1 MKKGTKG
8 MLIAAGAFAVA
19 GIGFCIGGI
28 SVAAVET
35 GGNVFDQAGQLL
47 QDNDYPLAG
56 LIHWGNAQYHSSDI
70 DWDALDGN
78 TVDMDFASDL
88 EISLKYD
95 ELLIQEYDG
104 DKIRVNVANDAK
116 NDVVVKETSGKIT
129 ITDTRS
135 GNVKKKK
142 QIKVIVPSGKDFDTI
157 SLGVDMGTIDLE
169 CDLKV
174 QELSVEVGAGEFS
187 GYGNITAAYCDLQVG
202 AGTIDIDQL
211 DIQKLNADCSAGEI
225 DMVVTGKEKDYNYDL
240 SCGMGEI
247 NLEDSEY
254 SGLGIEKNISNEG
267 ARKDMVLECGM
278 GEIDVEFTGEKQ
290 NLAERFFQTRSGV
303 KLCNK

>member
-142 QIKVIVPSGKDFDTI
+142 QIKVIVPSGKDFDTV

-211 DIQKLNADCSAGEI
+211 DIQKLNADCGAGEI

-247 NLEDSEY
+247 DLEDSEY

-278 GEIDVEFTGEKQ
+278 GEIDVEFTGE
-290 NLAERFFQTRSGV
+290 S
-303 KLCNK
+303 

>member
-142 QIKVIVPSGKDFDTI
+142 QITI
-157 SLGVDMGTIDLE
+157 LRS
-169 CDLKV
+169 
-174 QELSVEVGAGEFS
+174 Q
-187 GYGNITAAYCDLQVG
+187 
-202 AGTIDIDQL
+202 
-211 DIQKLNADCSAGEI
+211 
-225 DMVVTGKEKDYNYDL
+225 TG
-240 SCGMGEI
+240 
-247 NLEDSEY
+247 
-254 SGLGIEKNISNEG
+254 
-267 ARKDMVLECGM
+267 
-278 GEIDVEFTGEKQ
+278 
-290 NLAERFFQTRSGV
+290 
-303 KLCNK
+303 

>member
-19 GIGFCIGGI
+19 GIGLCIGGI

-35 GGNVFDQAGQLL
+35 GVNVFDQAGQLL

-56 LIHWGNAQYHSSDI
+56 LIHWGNVQYHSSDI

-142 QIKVIVPSGKDFDTI
+142 QIKVIVPSGKDFDTV

-254 SGLGIEKNISNEG
+254 SGIGIEKNISNEG

-278 GEIDVEFTGEKQ
+278 GEIDVEFTGE
-290 NLAERFFQTRSGV
+290 S
-303 KLCNK
+303 

>member
-19 GIGFCIGGI
+19 GIGLCIGGI

-56 LIHWGNAQYHSSDI
+56 LIHWGNVQYHSSDI

-142 QIKVIVPSGKDFDTI
+142 QIKVIVPSGKDFDTV

-254 SGLGIEKNISNEG
+254 SGIGIEKNISNEG

-278 GEIDVEFTGEKQ
+278 GEIDVEFTGE
-290 NLAERFFQTRSGV
+290 S
-303 KLCNK
+303 

>member
-19 GIGFCIGGI
+19 GVGFCIGGI

-142 QIKVIVPSGKDFDTI
+142 QIKVIVPSGKDFDTV

-278 GEIDVEFTGEKQ
+278 GEIDVEFTGE
-290 NLAERFFQTRSGV
+290 S
-303 KLCNK
+303 

>member
-8 MLIAAGAFAVA
+8 MLIAVGAFAVA

-142 QIKVIVPSGKDFDTI
+142 QIKVIVPSGKDFDTV

-187 GYGNITAAYCDLQVG
+187 GYGNITAANCDLQVG
-202 AGTIDIDQL
+202 AGTIDIDQI
-211 DIQKLNADCSAGEI
+211 DVQKLNADCGAGEI
-225 DMVVTGKEKDYNYDL
+225 DMVVTGKEKDYNYNL

-247 NLEDSEY
+247 DLENSEY
-254 SGLGIEKNISNEG
+254 SGLGIEKTISNEG
-267 ARKDMVLECGM
+267 AKKDMVLECGM
-278 GEIDVEFTGEKQ
+278 GEIDVEFTGE
-290 NLAERFFQTRSGV
+290 N
-303 KLCNK
+303 

>member
-8 MLIAAGAFAVA
+8 MLIAVGAFAVA

-35 GGNVFDQAGQLL
+35 GENVFDQAGQLL

-142 QIKVIVPSGKDFDTI
+142 QIKVIVPSGKDFDTV

-211 DIQKLNADCSAGEI
+211 DIQKLNADCGAGEI

-247 NLEDSEY
+247 DLENSEY
-254 SGLGIEKNISNEG
+254 SGLGIEKTISNEG

-278 GEIDVEFTGEKQ
+278 GEIDVEFTGE
-290 NLAERFFQTRSGV
+290 S
-303 KLCNK
+303 

>member
-19 GIGFCIGGI
+19 GVGFCIGGI

-142 QIKVIVPSGKDFDTI
+142 QIKVIVPSGKDFDTV

-247 NLEDSEY
+247 DLEDSEY

-278 GEIDVEFTGEKQ
+278 GEIDVEFTGE
-290 NLAERFFQTRSGV
+290 N
-303 KLCNK
+303 

>member
-142 QIKVIVPSGKDFDTI
+142 QIKVIVPSGKDFDTV

-174 QELSVEVGAGEFS
+174 QELSMEVGAGEFS

-202 AGTIDIDQL
+202 AGTIDIEQL
-211 DIQKLNADCSAGEI
+211 DIQKLNADCGAGEI

-247 NLEDSEY
+247 DLENSEY

-278 GEIDVEFTGEKQ
+278 GEIDVEFTGE
-290 NLAERFFQTRSGV
+290 N
-303 KLCNK
+303 

>member
-8 MLIAAGAFAVA
+8 MLIAVGAFAVA
-19 GIGFCIGGI
+19 GIGLCIGGI

-142 QIKVIVPSGKDFDTI
+142 QIKVIVPSGKDFDTV

-174 QELSVEVGAGEFS
+174 QELSMEVGAGEFS
-187 GYGNITAAYCDLQVG
+187 GYGNITAANCDLQVG
-202 AGTIDIDQL
+202 AGTIDIDQI
-211 DIQKLNADCSAGEI
+211 DVQKLNADCGAGEI

-247 NLEDSEY
+247 DLENSEY
-254 SGLGIEKNISNEG
+254 SGLGIEKTISNEG
-267 ARKDMVLECGM
+267 AQKDMVLECGM
-278 GEIDVEFTGEKQ
+278 GEIDVEFTGEK
-290 NLAERFFQTRSGV
+290 
-303 KLCNK
+303 

>member
-142 QIKVIVPSGKDFDTI
+142 QIKVIVPSGKDFDTV

-174 QELSVEVGAGEFS
+174 QELSMEVGAGEFS

-202 AGTIDIDQL
+202 AGTIDIDQI
-211 DIQKLNADCSAGEI
+211 DVQKLNADCGAGEI

-247 NLEDSEY
+247 DLEDSEY

-278 GEIDVEFTGEKQ
+278 GEIDVEFTGE
-290 NLAERFFQTRSGV
+290 N
-303 KLCNK
+303 

>member
-1 MKKGTKG
+1 MKIGTKG
-8 MLIAAGAFAVA
+8 MLIAVGAFAVA
-19 GIGFCIGGI
+19 GVGFCIGGI

-142 QIKVIVPSGKDFDTI
+142 QIKVIVPSGKDFDTV

-202 AGTIDIDQL
+202 AGTIDIDQI
-211 DIQKLNADCSAGEI
+211 DVQKLNADCGAGEI
-225 DMVVTGKEKDYNYDL
+225 DMVVTGKEKDYNYEL

-247 NLEDSEY
+247 DLENSEY
-254 SGLGIEKNISNEG
+254 SGLGIEKTISNEG
-267 ARKDMVLECGM
+267 AQKDMVLECGM
-278 GEIDVEFTGEKQ
+278 GEIDVEFTGEK
-290 NLAERFFQTRSGV
+290 
-303 KLCNK
+303 

>member
-8 MLIAAGAFAVA
+8 MLIAVGAFAVA
-19 GIGFCIGGI
+19 GVGFCIGGI

-142 QIKVIVPSGKDFDTI
+142 QIKVIVPSGKDFDTV

-174 QELSVEVGAGEFS
+174 QELSMEVGAGEFS

-211 DIQKLNADCSAGEI
+211 DIQKLNADCGAGEI

-247 NLEDSEY
+247 DLEDSEY
-254 SGLGIEKNISNEG
+254 SGLGIEKTISNEG
-267 ARKDMVLECGM
+267 AQKDMVLECGM
-278 GEIDVEFTGEKQ
+278 GEIDVEFTGE
-290 NLAERFFQTRSGV
+290 S
-303 KLCNK
+303 

>member
-8 MLIAAGAFAVA
+8 MLIAVGAFAVA
-19 GIGFCIGGI
+19 GIGLCIGGI

-142 QIKVIVPSGKDFDTI
+142 QIKVSVPSVKEFDTV

-187 GYGNITAAYCDLQVG
+187 GYGNITAANCDLQVG
-202 AGTIDIDQL
+202 AGTIDIDQI
-211 DIQKLNADCSAGEI
+211 DVQKLNADCGAGEI

-247 NLEDSEY
+247 DLENSEY
-254 SGLGIEKNISNEG
+254 SGLGIEKTISNEG
-267 ARKDMVLECGM
+267 AQKDMALECGM
-278 GEIDVEFTGEKQ
+278 GEIDVEFTGE
-290 NLAERFFQTRSGV
+290 N
-303 KLCNK
+303 

>member
-19 GIGFCIGGI
+19 GIGLCIGGI

-35 GGNVFDQAGQLL
+35 GVNVFDQAGQLL

-247 NLEDSEY
+247 DLEDSEY

-278 GEIDVEFTGEKQ
+278 GEIDVEFTGE
-290 NLAERFFQTRSGV
+290 N
-303 KLCNK
+303 

>member
-19 GIGFCIGGI
+19 GIGLCIGGI

-95 ELLIQEYDG
+95 ELLIQKYDG

-142 QIKVIVPSGKDFDTI
+142 QIKVIVPSGKDFDTV

-202 AGTIDIDQL
+202 AGTIDIDQI
-211 DIQKLNADCSAGEI
+211 DVQKLNADCGAGEI

-247 NLEDSEY
+247 DLENSEY
-254 SGLGIEKNISNEG
+254 SGLGIEKTISNEG
-267 ARKDMVLECGM
+267 AQKDMVLECGM
-278 GEIDVEFTGEKQ
+278 GEIDVEFTGE
-290 NLAERFFQTRSGV
+290 S
-303 KLCNK
+303 

>member
-104 DKIRVNVANDAK
+104 DKIRVNVANDTK

-142 QIKVIVPSGKDFDTI
+142 QIKVIVPSGKDFDTV

-202 AGTIDIDQL
+202 AGTIDIDQI
-211 DIQKLNADCSAGEI
+211 DVQKLNADCGAGEI

-254 SGLGIEKNISNEG
+254 SGIGIEKNISNEG

-278 GEIDVEFTGEKQ
+278 GEIDVEFTGE
-290 NLAERFFQTRSGV
+290 N
-303 KLCNK
+303 

>member
-142 QIKVIVPSGKDFDTI
+142 QIKVIVPSGKDFDTV

-211 DIQKLNADCSAGEI
+211 DIQKLNADCGAGEI

-247 NLEDSEY
+247 TLEDSVY
-254 SGLGIEKNISNEG
+254 SGIGIEKNISNEG
-267 ARKDMVLECGM
+267 AKRKMVLECGM
-278 GEIDVEFTGEKQ
+278 GEIDVEFTGE
-290 NLAERFFQTRSGV
+290 S
-303 KLCNK
+303 

>member
-247 NLEDSEY
+247 DLENSEY

-267 ARKDMVLECGM
+267 AKKDMVLECGM
-278 GEIDVEFTGEKQ
+278 GEIDVEFTGE
-290 NLAERFFQTRSGV
+290 S
-303 KLCNK
+303 

>member
-19 GIGFCIGGI
+19 GIGLCIGGI

-35 GGNVFDQAGQLL
+35 GVNVFDQAGQLL

-56 LIHWGNAQYHSSDI
+56 LIHWGNVQYHSSDI

-142 QIKVIVPSGKDFDTI
+142 QIKVSIPSVKDFDTV

-174 QELSVEVGAGEFS
+174 QELSMEVGAGEFS

-211 DIQKLNADCSAGEI
+211 DIQKLNADCGAGEI

-278 GEIDVEFTGEKQ
+278 GEIDVEFTGE
-290 NLAERFFQTRSGV
+290 S
-303 KLCNK
+303 

>member
-19 GIGFCIGGI
+19 GVGFCIGGI

-56 LIHWGNAQYHSSDI
+56 LIHWGNAQYHSFDI

-142 QIKVIVPSGKDFDTI
+142 QIKVIVPSGKDFDTV

-254 SGLGIEKNISNEG
+254 SGIGIEKNISNEG

-278 GEIDVEFTGEKQ
+278 GEIDAEFTGE
-290 NLAERFFQTRSGV
+290 S
-303 KLCNK
+303 

>member
-95 ELLIQEYDG
+95 ELLIKEYDG

-142 QIKVIVPSGKDFDTI
+142 QIKVIVPSGKDFDTV

-174 QELSVEVGAGEFS
+174 QELSMEVGAGEFS

-211 DIQKLNADCSAGEI
+211 DIQKLNADCGAGEI

-278 GEIDVEFTGEKQ
+278 GEIDVEFTGE
-290 NLAERFFQTRSGV
+290 S
-303 KLCNK
+303 

>member
-247 NLEDSEY
+247 DLENSEY

-278 GEIDVEFTGEKQ
+278 GEIDVEFTGE
-290 NLAERFFQTRSGV
+290 S
-303 KLCNK
+303 

>member
-8 MLIAAGAFAVA
+8 MLIAVGAFAVA
-19 GIGFCIGGI
+19 GVGFCIGGI

-142 QIKVIVPSGKDFDTI
+142 QIKVIVPSGKDFDTV

-254 SGLGIEKNISNEG
+254 SGIGIEKNISNEG

-278 GEIDVEFTGEKQ
+278 GEIDVEFTGE
-290 NLAERFFQTRSGV
+290 S
-303 KLCNK
+303 

>member
-19 GIGFCIGGI
+19 GIGLCIGGI

-35 GGNVFDQAGQLL
+35 GVNVFDQAGQLL

-56 LIHWGNAQYHSSDI
+56 LIHWGNVQYHSSDI

-142 QIKVIVPSGKDFDTI
+142 QIKVIVPSGKDFDTV

-174 QELSVEVGAGEFS
+174 QELSMEVGAGEFS

-202 AGTIDIDQL
+202 AGTIDIDQI
-211 DIQKLNADCSAGEI
+211 DVQKLNADCGAGEI

-278 GEIDVEFTGEKQ
+278 GEIDVEFTGE
-290 NLAERFFQTRSGV
+290 N
-303 KLCNK
+303 

>member
-8 MLIAAGAFAVA
+8 MLIAVGAFAVA
-19 GIGFCIGGI
+19 GVGFCIGGI

-56 LIHWGNAQYHSSDI
+56 LIHWGNVQYHSSDI

-142 QIKVIVPSGKDFDTI
+142 QIKVIVPSGKDFDTV

-174 QELSVEVGAGEFS
+174 QELSVGVGAGEFS

-202 AGTIDIDQL
+202 AGTIDIDQI
-211 DIQKLNADCSAGEI
+211 DVQKLNADCGAGEI
-225 DMVVTGKEKDYNYDL
+225 DMVVTGKEKDYNYEL

-247 NLEDSEY
+247 DLENSEY
-254 SGLGIEKNISNEG
+254 SGLGIEKTISNEG
-267 ARKDMVLECGM
+267 AQKDMVLECGM
-278 GEIDVEFTGEKQ
+278 GEIDVEFTGE
-290 NLAERFFQTRSGV
+290 S
-303 KLCNK
+303 

>member
-70 DWDALDGN
+70 DWEAADRN
-78 TVDMDFASDL
+78 TVDMDFASNL

-254 SGLGIEKNISNEG
+254 SGIGIEKNISNEG

-278 GEIDVEFTGEKQ
+278 GEIDVEFTGE
-290 NLAERFFQTRSGV
+290 S
-303 KLCNK
+303 

>member
-56 LIHWGNAQYHSSDI
+56 LIHWGNVQYHSSDI

-142 QIKVIVPSGKDFDTI
+142 QIKVIVPSGKDFDTV

-187 GYGNITAAYCDLQVG
+187 GYGNITAANCDLQVG
-202 AGTIDIDQL
+202 AGTIDIDQI
-211 DIQKLNADCSAGEI
+211 DVQKLNADCGAGEI

-254 SGLGIEKNISNEG
+254 SGIGIEKNISNEG

-278 GEIDVEFTGEKQ
+278 GEIDVEFTGE
-290 NLAERFFQTRSGV
+290 S
-303 KLCNK
+303 

>member
-19 GIGFCIGGI
+19 GIGLCIGGI

-142 QIKVIVPSGKDFDTI
+142 QIKVIVPSGKDFDTV

-211 DIQKLNADCSAGEI
+211 DIQKLNADCGAGEI

-254 SGLGIEKNISNEG
+254 SGIGIEKNISNEG

-278 GEIDVEFTGEKQ
+278 GEIDVEFTGE
-290 NLAERFFQTRSGV
+290 N
-303 KLCNK
+303 

>member
-19 GIGFCIGGI
+19 GVGFCIGGI

-142 QIKVIVPSGKDFDTI
+142 QIKVIVPSGKDFDTV

-202 AGTIDIDQL
+202 AGTIDIDQI
-211 DIQKLNADCSAGEI
+211 DVQKLNADCGAGEI

-254 SGLGIEKNISNEG
+254 SGIGIEKNISNEG

-278 GEIDVEFTGEKQ
+278 GEIDVEFTGE
-290 NLAERFFQTRSGV
+290 N
-303 KLCNK
+303 

>member
-19 GIGFCIGGI
+19 GIGLCIGGI

-142 QIKVIVPSGKDFDTI
+142 QIKVIVPSGKDFDTV

-202 AGTIDIDQL
+202 AGTIDIDQI
-211 DIQKLNADCSAGEI
+211 DVQKLNADCGAGEI

-254 SGLGIEKNISNEG
+254 SGIGIEKNISNEG

-278 GEIDVEFTGEKQ
+278 GEIDVEFTGE
-290 NLAERFFQTRSGV
+290 N
-303 KLCNK
+303 

>member
-19 GIGFCIGGI
+19 GIGLCIGGI

-142 QIKVIVPSGKDFDTI
+142 QIKVIVPSGKDFDTV

-174 QELSVEVGAGEFS
+174 QELSVEVGAGEFC

-211 DIQKLNADCSAGEI
+211 DIQKLNADCGAGEI

-247 NLEDSEY
+247 DLEDSEY
-254 SGLGIEKNISNEG
+254 SGIGIEKNISNEG

-278 GEIDVEFTGEKQ
+278 GEIDVEFTGE
-290 NLAERFFQTRSGV
+290 S
-303 KLCNK
+303 

>member
-35 GGNVFDQAGQLL
+35 GVNVFDQAGQLL

-56 LIHWGNAQYHSSDI
+56 LIHWGNVQYHSSDI

-142 QIKVIVPSGKDFDTI
+142 QIKVIVPSGKDFDTV

-211 DIQKLNADCSAGEI
+211 DIQKLNADCGAGEI

-254 SGLGIEKNISNEG
+254 SGIGIEKNISNEG

-278 GEIDVEFTGEKQ
+278 GEIDVEFTGE
-290 NLAERFFQTRSGV
+290 S
-303 KLCNK
+303 

>member
-8 MLIAAGAFAVA
+8 MLIAVGAFAVA
-19 GIGFCIGGI
+19 GIGLCIGGI

-174 QELSVEVGAGEFS
+174 QKLSVEVGAGEFS

-211 DIQKLNADCSAGEI
+211 DVQKLNADCGAGEI

-247 NLEDSEY
+247 DLENSEY
-254 SGLGIEKNISNEG
+254 SGLGIEKTISNEG
-267 ARKDMVLECGM
+267 AQKDMVLECGM
-278 GEIDVEFTGEKQ
+278 GEIDVEFTGEK
-290 NLAERFFQTRSGV
+290 
-303 KLCNK
+303 

>member
-142 QIKVIVPSGKDFDTI
+142 QIKVIVPSGKDFDTV
-157 SLGVDMGTIDLE
+157 SLGVDIGTIHLE

-202 AGTIDIDQL
+202 AGTIDIDQI
-211 DIQKLNADCSAGEI
+211 DVKKLNADCGAGEI

-247 NLEDSEY
+247 DLEDSEY

-278 GEIDVEFTGEKQ
+278 GEIDVEFTGE
-290 NLAERFFQTRSGV
+290 S
-303 KLCNK
+303 

>member
-8 MLIAAGAFAVA
+8 MLIAVGAFAVA

-142 QIKVIVPSGKDFDTI
+142 QIKVIVPSGKDFDTV

-202 AGTIDIDQL
+202 AGTIDIDQI
-211 DIQKLNADCSAGEI
+211 DVQKLNADCGAGEI

-254 SGLGIEKNISNEG
+254 SGIGIEKNISNEG

-278 GEIDVEFTGEKQ
+278 GEIDVEFTGE
-290 NLAERFFQTRSGV
+290 S
-303 KLCNK
+303 

>member
-174 QELSVEVGAGEFS
+174 QELSMEVGAGEFS

-211 DIQKLNADCSAGEI
+211 DIQKLNADCGAGEI

-278 GEIDVEFTGEKQ
+278 GEIDVEFTGE
-290 NLAERFFQTRSGV
+290 S
-303 KLCNK
+303 